1 MTLAHISESYE
12 LREERLRFV
21 PEHFER
27 GVTSVS
33 TAPELDVT
41 PWASGLSAA
50 KTPLWRFPSPPAVIL
65 SSKPVTVK
73 VYRGEALFFAENE
86 NLGIFATGESRNE
99 AISAFCEDLVHF
111 YEHYKRL
118 DWDRVTGEA
127 RRMKKIYEDLFEKV
141 SA

>member
-1 MTLAHISESYE
+1 MTLAHFSESYE
-12 LREERLRFV
+12 LREERLRFI

-27 GVTSVS
+27 GVASVS
-33 TAPELDVT
+33 TASELDVS

-50 KTPLWRFPSPPAVIL
+50 RTPLWRFRSPHVVIL

-73 VYRGEALFFAENE
+73 VHRGEALFFAENE

-99 AISAFCEDLVHF
+99 AINAFCQDLVHF

-127 RRMKKIYEDLFEKV
+127 MRLKKIYENLFQEV
-141 SA
+141 AA